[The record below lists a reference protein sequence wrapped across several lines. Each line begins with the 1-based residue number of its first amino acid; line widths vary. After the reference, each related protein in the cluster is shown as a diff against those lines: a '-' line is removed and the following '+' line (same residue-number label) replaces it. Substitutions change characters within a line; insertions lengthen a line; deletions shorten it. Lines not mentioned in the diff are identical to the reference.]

1 MDPPCMIT
9 DSSASHSTR
18 CIREK
23 KLRRP
28 GSDSVPLIPLDQEV
42 APEVAREARK
52 VVDIGVNGRVVT
64 LP

>member
-1 MDPPCMIT
+1 MDPQCMIT

-23 KLRRP
+23 NLRWP
-28 GSDSVPLIPLDQEV
+28 GSESVPPIPLYQEV
-42 APEVAREARK
+42 EPEVAREARK